1 MNNEVE
7 KKWRF
12 PGNNYTQ
19 DQGIDTPDMETFAQD
34 PIASLARETCQN
46 SIDARI
52 TGETAKI
59 QFKTFDIMK
68 ENIPGIERIEKEI
81 DSCMEYRQNNK
92 KIYETLKS
100 MKEQLDTGI
109 IHCIRVSDFNTIGL
123 AGVSKTDDS
132 PFFLLTKGTGISDKS
147 GSKGGSK
154 GIGKFA
160 SFVASAFNTVFYS
173 TLNLQGEKGYIGICK
188 LCSTRMDNTD
198 EKTIGIGYFGSND
211 KNMPILENFSLEDG
225 YVRQTSGTDI
235 YILGFRKSN
244 TWKKDLITKI
254 LDSFM
259 SAIYYGDLEVDVD
272 ELTINKNTLSSIID
286 NDDLIIRKNY
296 NNIKSQYLLLD
307 DKDVFRDELE
317 IDDYGKVDIYL
328 KPFSKDKADLATNEC
343 VMIRYPYMKIKSL
356 PRISNVP
363 CSAMCIIGDNNLN
376 TILRDI
382 ENPQHTN
389 WEINRIDDEDIKSE
403 VRHIIKVLTDKIV
416 DYVYEKLSSSDV
428 KETDVEGAS
437 EYLPGVEESNIGFGE
452 DTLVVEKPKIVKK
465 VKNKV
470 KDKIGIEKFDE
481 GNALTPNVGEHTED
495 GEGSPIPYGTN
506 SSSGGDPR
514 NGDQETGHKNG
525 EDDNDIMTL
534 TQMVGMQYRLFVTNK
549 NAGEYVI
556 SFKSLYTEENCELE
570 IKYLDDSNTKY
581 DVNITRC
588 VINDK
593 DYEIKDGRVVG
604 IELVEG
610 ENYKIKLSTG
620 LNDLYTFE
628 VKMYANR

>member
-1 MNNEVE
+1 MNSSSE
-7 KKWRF
+7 KVWRF

-52 TGETAKI
+52 EGQTAKI
-59 QFKTFDIMK
+59 HFKTFDIMK
-68 ENIPGIERIEKEI
+68 EDIPGIERIEKEI
-81 DSCMEYRQNNK
+81 DSCIEYRKNNK
-92 KIYETLKS
+92 KIYETLQS
-100 MKEQLDTGI
+100 MKEQLDSGM
-109 IHCIRVSDFNTIGL
+109 IHCIRVSDYNTIGL

-132 PFFLLTKGTGISDKS
+132 PFFLLTKGTGISDKL

-173 TLNLQGEKGYIGICK
+173 TLNLQGEKCYIGICK
-188 LCSTRMDNTD
+188 LCSTRMKNTD
-198 EKTIGIGYFGSND
+198 EKTIGIGYFGSNE
-211 KNMPILENFSLEDG
+211 KNMPILEDFNLQKE
-225 YVRQTSGTDI
+225 YKRETSGTDI
-235 YILGFRKSN
+235 YILGFRKSSS
-244 TWKKDLITKI
+244 WKKDLITKI

-259 SAIYYGDLEVDVD
+259 SAIYYNDLEVEVD
-272 ELTINKNTLSSIID
+272 ELTINKNTLNIIID
-286 NDDLIIRKNY
+286 NEDLIIKRNY
-296 NNIKSQYLLLD
+296 SNIKSQYLLLSD
-307 DKDVFRDELE
+307 SEVFRDELE

-328 KPFSKDKADLATNEC
+328 KSFGKEKSDLATNEC
-343 VMIRYPYMKIKSL
+343 VMIRYPYMKIKTL

-376 TILRDI
+376 KILRDI

-403 VRHIIKVLTDKIV
+403 VKHVIKVLTDKII
-416 DYVYEKLSSSDV
+416 DYVFEKLSSSEV

-437 EYLPGVEESNIGFGE
+437 EFLPGVEESNIGFGE
-452 DTLVVEKPKIVKK
+452 DTLIVEKPKIVKK

-481 GNALTPNVGEHTED
+481 GNALTPDLGEHTED
-495 GEGSPIPYGTN
+495 GEGSPIPFGTN
-506 SSSGGDPR
+506 SSGGGDPH
-514 NGDQETGHKNG
+514 NGEQETGHKKG
-525 EDDNDIMTL
+525 EEDNDIMSL
-534 TQMVGMQYRLFVTNK
+534 TQMVGMQYRMFVTNK
-549 NAGEYVI
+549 NRSEYVI
-556 SFKSLYTEENCELE
+556 SFKSLYTEDNCELE
-570 IKYLDDSNTKY
+570 VKYLDDSNSRY
-581 DVNITRC
+581 DVNIKEC
-588 VINDK
+588 VINNETC
-593 DYEIKDGRVVG
+593 EIKEGRVVG
-604 IELVEG
+604 IKLVEG
-610 ENYKIKLSTG
+610 ENYKLKLLTG